1 MGRGFGVSVKCRGV
15 SELVSFSKM
24 YKLLREPWTYVNKC
38 CKKRKERET
47 KLAEL
52 GKIVGFGS
60 RSCSRQSR
68 PVCSG
73 RAGGQR
79 PRTWC
84 LGLGQL
90 SGSRAFPPFPASES
104 FVLVLNSLSRKGTLL
119 TISQSLLRLA
129 RGQVSPIPVGPNLG
143 FSPRSSKAQ
152 EASLL
157 RREREGSLAVG
168 STVSGRPFSSPCPY
182 ASTHRTAK
190 GAGSLPGDAPGPGSP
205 PFQKEYSFSDAPA
218 LGREEED
225 EKPGNGA

>member
-1 MGRGFGVSVKCRGV
+1 MGRRFGVCVKCGGV
-15 SELVSFSKM
+15 FELVSFSKM
-24 YKLLREPWTYVNKC
+24 YKWLSEPWTYVNKC
-38 CKKRKERET
+38 CKKKIKERET

-73 RAGGQR
+73 RAGGHR

-119 TISQSLLRLA
+119 TISQS
-129 RGQVSPIPVGPNLG
+129 PPVG
-143 FSPRSSKAQ
+143 
-152 EASLL
+152 
-157 RREREGSLAVG
+157 
-168 STVSGRPFSSPCPY
+168 
-182 ASTHRTAK
+182 
-190 GAGSLPGDAPGPGSP
+190 
-205 PFQKEYSFSDAPA
+205 
-218 LGREEED
+218 
-225 EKPGNGA
+225 

>member
-1 MGRGFGVSVKCRGV
+1 
-15 SELVSFSKM
+15 M
-24 YKLLREPWTYVNKC
+24 YKWLGEPWTYVNKC
-38 CKKRKERET
+38 CKKKIKERET

-52 GKIVGFGS
+52 GKIVSFGS
-60 RSCSRQSR
+60 RSCSGQSR
-68 PVCSG
+68 PLCSG
-73 RAGGQR
+73 RAGGHR

-143 FSPRSSKAQ
+143 PSLRSSKAQ

-168 STVSGRPFSSPCPY
+168 STVSGRPFSSLRPY
-182 ASTHRTAK
+182 AGTQRTSS
-190 GAGSLPGDAPGPGSP
+190 GAGLSTIPKRILILRRASDGQRRRGRKARERGLGRMRTPAWAFEGSP
-205 PFQKEYSFSDAPA
+205 RGGS
-218 LGREEED
+218 R
-225 EKPGNGA
+225 

>member
-1 MGRGFGVSVKCRGV
+1 MD
-15 SELVSFSKM
+15 
-24 YKLLREPWTYVNKC
+24 LREQVLQER
-38 CKKRKERET
+38 RKRET
-47 KLAEL
+47 ELAEL
-52 GKIVGFGS
+52 GKFVGFGS

-143 FSPRSSKAQ
+143 PFPRSSKAQ
-152 EASLL
+152 EARLL
-157 RREREGSLAVG
+157 RRER
-168 STVSGRPFSSPCPY
+168 RQ
-182 ASTHRTAK
+182 
-190 GAGSLPGDAPGPGSP
+190 PGGGLHC
-205 PFQKEYSFSDAPA
+205 FWPA
-218 LGREEED
+218 LPFAPSQCQYPSRSEGCGQS
-225 EKPGNGA
+225 PG